1 MSTAFFQTPLSP
13 MEQTDRM
20 LQELRIPVHRIGY
33 RHLALGIPHYREQN
47 MQSLSKELYPWLSR
61 QFGRISPQAIEHAT
75 RESIRYGWEH
85 RTPEVWDLY
94 FPGAVKP
101 PSNKQFIAAL
111 ARRIW

>member
-1 MSTAFFQTPLSP
+1 MSTTFMETPLSAK
-13 MEQTDRM
+13 EQADRM

-33 RHLALGIPHYREQN
+33 QQLAMGIPRYREQN

-61 QFGRISPQAIEHAT
+61 QFGQTSTQAIEHAT

-85 RTPEVWDLY
+85 RAPEVWDLY
-94 FPGAVKP
+94 FPGAIKP

-111 ARRIW
+111 ARRIR